1 MKQTKRGGRENIHV
15 KSGCSF
21 IFYLIWREWVIHP
34 NQIRTAFGAARSG
47 SAPSSTC
54 ASSPPVAPPPTSS
67 GGGAEDCSRAEE
79 ARFFRVILNLEK
91 IISLQT
97 QHAAAHRPLYA
108 RGSVRMQ
115 LLVCTQLQGMRRQS
129 LIGSHGRNI
138 INVSVY
144 YVFSSPPRTQHHPVV
159 GGHTRCCSQIL
170 PACGA
175 CNRTCS
181 RSRLHELLKQEH
193 TNRCNAGKSFYDTNT
208 LLDIDL
214 FSLSFSAINVY
225 LVHTWFTVPC
235 CDCLNFISV
244 SSS

>member
-1 MKQTKRGGRENIHV
+1 MPQGPVRLPARHAHHRPLWHPPLRQVVVVRKTVVEPRRRGFSEERAVRNF
-15 KSGCSF
+15 KFRKNNQFTNTACS
-21 IFYLIWREWVIHP
+21 RP
-34 NQIRTAFGAARSG
+34 PPAIRTRLCAYAAIGLYAAAR
-47 SAPSSTC
+47 
-54 ASSPPVAPPPTSS
+54 
-67 GGGAEDCSRAEE
+67 
-79 ARFFRVILNLEK
+79 
-91 IISLQT
+91 
-97 QHAAAHRPLYA
+97 HAAAE
-108 RGSVRMQ
+108 
-115 LLVCTQLQGMRRQS
+115 
-129 LIGSHGRNI
+129 SHWVTRRNI

-214 FSLSFSAINVY
+214 FFPLILCHKCLLGSH
-225 LVHTWFTVPC
+225 LVHRTM
-235 CDCLNFISV
+235 L
-244 SSS
+244 

>member
-1 MKQTKRGGRENIHV
+1 MPQGPVRLPARHAHHHPLWHPPLRQVVVVRKTVVEPRRRGFSE
-15 KSGCSF
+15 
-21 IFYLIWREWVIHP
+21 E
-34 NQIRTAFGAARSG
+34 
-47 SAPSSTC
+47 
-54 ASSPPVAPPPTSS
+54 
-67 GGGAEDCSRAEE
+67 RAV
-79 ARFFRVILNLEK
+79 RNLNLEK
-91 IISLQT
+91 KISLQT

-108 RGSVRMQ
+108 RGCVRMQ

-214 FSLSFSAINVY
+214 FFPLILCHKCLLGSH
-225 LVHTWFTVPC
+225 LVHRTM
-235 CDCLNFISV
+235 L
-244 SSS
+244 

>member
-1 MKQTKRGGRENIHV
+1 MPQGPVR
-15 KSGCSF
+15 
-21 IFYLIWREWVIHP
+21 LP
-34 NQIRTAFGAARSG
+34 ARH
-47 SAPSSTC
+47 AHHRPLWH
-54 ASSPPVAPPPTSS
+54 PPPTSS

-79 ARFFRVILNLEK
+79 ARFFRGILNLEK
-91 IISLQT
+91 ISVTNTACSRPPPAIRTRLCAYAAIGLYAAAR
-97 QHAAAHRPLYA
+97 HAAAE
-108 RGSVRMQ
+108 
-115 LLVCTQLQGMRRQS
+115 
-129 LIGSHGRNI
+129 SHWVTRRNI